1 MLNST
6 LDKVIR
12 TTKAH
17 LSELSFMGINTLE
30 DLLLNFPWRYS
41 DDGEFVTVDCLNTFE
56 SLSCKG
62 TLKNVVGTRT
72 RTGKFML
79 TCKPLGPE
87 VA

>member
-30 DLLLNFPWRYS
+30 DLFLISMEIFRRWRICYCGLLKY
-41 DDGEFVTVDCLNTFE
+41 L
-56 SLSCKG
+56 
-62 TLKNVVGTRT
+62 
-72 RTGKFML
+72 
-79 TCKPLGPE
+79 
-87 VA
+87 